1 MTADRPRSAD
11 AVLRA
16 ALTGGDPRRVR
27 LDPAFQGL
35 PDTAHGGTVLAL
47 FDAVAAAATPR
58 IVSGVYR
65 RRVPLDSP
73 LSLVVEPGAGDATT
87 FQLVDG
93 DALLVEGTV
102 EAREGGAAAAETPD
116 AAALAALD
124 GLAPLPISRTCFAC
138 GIDNPL
144 GLRARLCID
153 DALVGGVWEP
163 DRSLRSAGGDGLAPV
178 AITTLLDE
186 AAFWLGA
193 AASGESGM
201 TTELRVRLHQPL
213 PFGAVRVG
221 GARRTVR
228 ARAHDQRYW
237 ETSVVAFD
245 AAGTLLAS
253 ADITFV
259 AVRGAARKLVTGLLA
274 TNPPDV
280 MRRVFPGYVA

>member
-1 MTADRPRSAD
+1 MTADRARSAD

-16 ALTGGDPRRVR
+16 ALAADDPRGVR

-35 PDTAHGGTVLAL
+35 PETAHGGTVLAL
-47 FDAVAAAATPR
+47 FDAVASAATPR
-58 IVSGVYR
+58 LLTGVYR

-73 LSLVVEPGAGDATT
+73 LSLAVEPGDGVTA
-87 FQLVDG
+87 FRLLDG
-93 DALLVEGTV
+93 DALLVEGAVGTSR
-102 EAREGGAAAAETPD
+102 APALAGTPD

-124 GLAPLPISRTCFAC
+124 GPPLPISQTCFAC
-138 GIDNPL
+138 GVDNPL

-163 DRSLRSAGGDGLAPV
+163 DRALHAAGAEGLAPLAV
-178 AITTLLDE
+178 TTLLDE
-186 AAFWLGA
+186 TAFWLGA

-201 TTELRVRLHQPL
+201 TTELRVRIQAPL
-213 PFGAVRVG
+213 PFGPVRVG
-221 GARRTVR
+221 GARWPVR
-228 ARAHDQRYW
+228 PRAEDPRYW
-237 ETSVVAFD
+237 DTTVVAFD

-274 TNPPDV
+274 VNPPDV

>member
-1 MTADRPRSAD
+1 MTADRSRSAD

-16 ALTGGDPRRVR
+16 ALTGGDPRRVL

-47 FDAVAAAATPR
+47 FDAVAAATAPR
-58 IVSGVYR
+58 VVSGVYR

-73 LSLVVEPGAGDATT
+73 LSLVVEPGGDATA
-87 FQLVDG
+87 FRLLDG

-102 EAREGGAAAAETPD
+102 EARDGGTDAATTPG

-144 GLRARLCID
+144 GLRARLRID
-153 DALVGGVWEP
+153 DELVGGVWEP
-163 DRSLRSAGGDGLAPV
+163 DRSLRSAGGEGLAPV
-178 AITTLLDE
+178 AVTTLLDE

-201 TTELRVRLHQPL
+201 TTELRVRIHAPL
-213 PFGAVRVG
+213 PFGAVLVG
-221 GARRTVR
+221 GARGTVR
-228 ARAHDQRYW
+228 ARAHDRRNW
-237 ETSVVAFD
+237 DTAVVDFD
-245 AAGTLLAS
+245 AVGTLLAS

-259 AVRGAARKLVTGLLA
+259 AVRGAARKLVAGLLA
-274 TNPPDV
+274 VNPPDV
-280 MRRVFPGYVA
+280 MRRVFPGYVT